1 MEIKFSFEELEIQK
15 AVRKFVNND
24 LLPIASEVDEKGTLP
39 DPVKE
44 KFISMGLLDKG
55 RYR

>member
-15 AVRKFVNND
+15 AVRKFVSND